1 MVDIST
7 SKGYESQPG
16 RQEWVTVIECISA
29 AGHKIPPYV
38 IFKGQNLMTS
48 WLPENRPPGWMF
60 AANAS
65 GWTNNYHGM
74 KWIKHFDVSTSE
86 TLPSPDEYRLL
97 LCDGHDSHISADF
110 VSFCIQNR
118 IDLLLLPP
126 HSSHLLQ
133 PLDVGV
139 FAPLKHAISKQIS
152 RLLRS
157 GIGRVQKVE
166 WIERFI
172 EAREQAITKD
182 NIISGWRGAGLFPEN
197 MHRILC
203 QLGDHSE
210 EPTVATTP
218 PPTSTPPAPF
228 FSNSSPPDP
237 ATFHTTNQAFMTEIS
252 ILNIAT
258 PVRTHI
264 RRLSGI
270 AERHQAQIL
279 LLEEEMK
286 EIKAVNAKRK
296 AREGGKRLVLKG
308 TPVASTEDVERA
320 LRAAESTTKA
330 KKNTQRKGSKKQ
342 VIPSEDEMEDSMD
355 DDHDALQPLECEM
368 LDCIEVAM

>member
-1 MVDIST
+1 
-7 SKGYESQPG
+7 
-16 RQEWVTVIECISA
+16 
-29 AGHKIPPYV
+29 
-38 IFKGQNLMTS
+38 MTS
-48 WLPENRPPGWMF
+48 WLPENRPAGWMF
-60 AANAS
+60 TANAS

-74 KWIKHFDVSTSE
+74 EWIKHFNVSTCDK
-86 TLPSPDEYRLL
+86 LHSPDEHRLL
-97 LCDGHDSHISADF
+97 LCDGHDSHVSADF
-110 VSFCIQNR
+110 ISFCIQNR

-133 PLDVGV
+133 PLDVDV
-139 FAPLKHAISKQIS
+139 FAPLKRAISKRIS

-182 NIISGWRGAGLFPEN
+182 NILSGWRGAGLFPEN

-203 QLGDHSE
+203 QLADHSK
-210 EPTVATTP
+210 EPVITNTP
-218 PPTSTPPAPF
+218 PPASITPAPF

-252 ILNIAT
+252 TLNVTT
-258 PVRTHI
+258 PVWTHI

-279 LLEEEMK
+279 LLEEEMQ
-286 EIKAVNAKRK
+286 EIKAVNAQRK
-296 AREGGKRLVLKG
+296 VRQGGKRIILKG
-308 TPVASTEDVERA
+308 TPVASTEAVEKA
-320 LRAAESTTKA
+320 LREAERVTKA
-330 KKNTQRKGSKKQ
+330 KKKTQRKGTKKQ
-342 VIPSEDEMEDSMD
+342 VIPSEDEMENSD
-355 DDHDALQPLECEM
+355 DDDADALEPSELEM
-368 LDCIEVAM
+368 LDCIEVAES